1 MKNSKSKVW
10 LIFMLTSLILLIA
23 IGLINSAI
31 EIGERLR
38 NIHYALEIAFYVLIL
53 LIIFVGI
60 IVPIVSVFNKPV
72 FSLNQIH
79 DANGNINRKWC
90 KRLVNNLVENTDLT
104 EEEENQVRG
113 FLKEGNDADD
123 RLIEFFDRKV
133 SPEINREIFK
143 AAKRAF
149 IVTAVS
155 QNSIFDMLGMASLN
169 FMLIKRITE
178 LCGFRPNNLQVARIY
193 IKVLSATALAGVLES
208 INLEDLISKVTSS
221 ALGAT
226 AASIVGTVATSVIQ
240 GITNSISTLRVGF
253 ITKNY
258 LLNADVSKTRADLR
272 KEALKEAMSA
282 FHEILKEDIGEK
294 AKKPANKIK
303 EVFSKAKDKVSLAK
317 NIGN

>member
-1 MKNSKSKVW
+1 M
-10 LIFMLTSLILLIA
+10 
-23 IGLINSAI
+23 
-31 EIGERLR
+31 
-38 NIHYALEIAFYVLIL
+38 
-53 LIIFVGI
+53 
-60 IVPIVSVFNKPV
+60 
-72 FSLNQIH
+72 
-79 DANGNINRKWC
+79 
-90 KRLVNNLVENTDLT
+90 
-104 EEEENQVRG
+104 
-113 FLKEGNDADD
+113 
-123 RLIEFFDRKV
+123 IEFFDRKV

-208 INLEDLISKVTSS
+208 INLEDLISKVASS

-317 NIGN
+317 NSGN